1 MILHPSC
8 IVTRLDTQKLLLQL
22 PTTQMKQKYKD
33 DSLTQMF
40 ALFTFF
46 WFLSVW
52 CCVLFDDIGVRGRGL
67 LVLDMHHT
75 ESFLLSPPFLFLFLL
90 FVIETIA
97 LHKRKKIPQSSP
109 RAQIPYILIQF
120 QIQIVMTTDYV
131 ELRQKKPQA
140 SLFLY
145 F

>member
-1 MILHPSC
+1 
-8 IVTRLDTQKLLLQL
+8 
-22 PTTQMKQKYKD
+22 MKQKYKD

-46 WFLSVW
+46 WFLSVL

-67 LVLDMHHT
+67 FVLDMHHP

-97 LHKRKKIPQSSP
+97 LHKRKENPT
-109 RAQIPYILIQF
+109 ILPSGTNPVYSYPISNS
-120 QIQIVMTTDYV
+120 D
-131 ELRQKKPQA
+131 RNDN
-140 SLFLY
+140 
-145 F
+145 